1 MGVADA
7 DSDHAEI
14 DGPEGAMV
22 GSFTMTNGTLK
33 GYNLGGGEYADFR
46 DTQQVL

>member
-7 DSDHAEI
+7 DSDHALEI

-33 GYNLGGGEYADFR
+33 GYNLDGGEYLTLGLHLAM
-46 DTQQVL
+46 